1 MQNYVTF
8 KLLLRKKL
16 RMTRQASLFF
26 NPHSSY
32 PISVLTIV
40 VFFFSFGSLPNI
52 YIVHTQY
59 LYCQLL
65 YFSSILV
72 VYPISLLF
80 IANIYIY
87 CQLLYFSSVLVK
99 VRIATNV
106 SLSFVCR
113 RTKVLLNIWK
123 RFCVTGKHPTPRT
136 KKLFK
141 KSR

>member
-1 MQNYVTF
+1 
-8 KLLLRKKL
+8 
-16 RMTRQASLFF
+16 MTRQASLFF

-99 VRIATNV
+99 ERIATNV

-113 RTKVLLNIWK
+113 RTKVLLNI
-123 RFCVTGKHPTPRT
+123 
-136 KKLFK
+136 
-141 KSR
+141 